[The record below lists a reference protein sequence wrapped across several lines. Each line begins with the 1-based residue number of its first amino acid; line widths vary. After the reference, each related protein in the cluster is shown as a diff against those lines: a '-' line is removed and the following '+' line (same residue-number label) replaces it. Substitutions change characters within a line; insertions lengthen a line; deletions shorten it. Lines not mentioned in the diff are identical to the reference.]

1 MQHCKLPS
9 DWHHTH
15 LSETNST
22 MSELRKSCYL
32 NSQHA
37 FELLTADFQTAG
49 HGQKGT
55 TWEADKGANLLF
67 GFVFHPSFLPASQ
80 QFYLSEALALAV
92 RSALAVYT
100 DDVKVKW
107 PNDVYWYEKKICGM
121 LLEHTLSGNTI
132 ATTLTG
138 VGINVNQQ
146 CFHGDAPNPVS
157 LCQIVGHEVDRGTVL
172 SDVIRAFVWRYDLI
186 REGKTAEVH
195 KEYGQYLY
203 RSEGF
208 HTFKDGEGVFQARI
222 VSISPMGMLTLQK
235 ENGTQRSY
243 AFKEVAFV

>member
-1 MQHCKLPS
+1 MLHCKLPT

-22 MSELRKSCYL
+22 MSELRKASYL

-80 QFYLSEALALAV
+80 QFFLSEVLALAV

-100 DDVKVKW
+100 DDVVVKW
-107 PNDVYWYEKKICGM
+107 PNDVYWREKKICGM

-138 VGINVNQQ
+138 VGININQQ
-146 CFHGDAPNPVS
+146 RFQGDAPNPVS
-157 LCQIVGHEVDRGTVL
+157 LRQIVGHEVDREAVL
-172 SDVIRAFVWRYDLI
+172 SDVIKEFAWRYDLI
-186 REGKTAEVH
+186 REGKTADVH
-195 KEYGQYLY
+195 KEYSQYLY

-208 HTFKDGEGVFQARI
+208 HAFKDDEGVFQARI
-222 VSISPMGMLTLQK
+222 VNISSMGMLTLQK
-235 ENGTQRSY
+235 EDGTQRSY
-243 AFKEVAFV
+243 AFKEVSFI